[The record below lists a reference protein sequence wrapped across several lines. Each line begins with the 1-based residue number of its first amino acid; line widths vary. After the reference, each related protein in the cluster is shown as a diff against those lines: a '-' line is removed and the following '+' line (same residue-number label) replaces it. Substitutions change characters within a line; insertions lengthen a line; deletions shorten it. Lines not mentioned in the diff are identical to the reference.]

1 MTIGF
6 DDDFDPLAPPD
17 FGDAPDEAA
26 DPGVGGFADPD
37 RIVRVWV
44 EDNRLT
50 KVRVSPVWFRRVMGE
65 DTLENH
71 FRQAFAEA
79 SFSLASVPDESTAPV
94 DEDEDGLADDDAA
107 FDQLPRLSKASLAA
121 FGELFAQVERRIDE
135 AVDSSAPGRAE
146 PAPPTVGTAQGVTV
160 VLDAR
165 GRACDVQFEEDWLDE
180 AQVGAIGSAVLA
192 AAQDA
197 YARHGDTG
205 DAHPELDD
213 LLEERRL
220 LMAAYR
226 AMLNP
231 RRSRR

>member
-26 DPGVGGFADPD
+26 DPGVGGYADPD

-79 SFSLASVPDESTAPV
+79 SFALASVPPEPSASA
-94 DEDEDGLADDDAA
+94 DEDDAAPDDLDA
-107 FDQLPRLSKASLAA
+107 FDQLPRLSASSLTA
-121 FGELFAQVERRIDE
+121 FGELFAQLERRIDE
-135 AVDSSAPGRAE
+135 AVDNPSPGRAE
-146 PAPPTVGTAQGVTV
+146 PAPPTIGNSPGAGV
-160 VLDAR
+160 VLDSR
-165 GRACDVQFEEDWLDE
+165 GRACDVRFEEEWLDE
-180 AQVGAIGSAVLA
+180 VQVGAIGSAVLA

-197 YARHGDTG
+197 YARHGDTE
-205 DAHPELDD
+205 DPHPELDE